1 METTTM
7 NERVLTV
14 VKPEFPIYFKKG
26 FFGGKMVSTI
36 VLLDDPFNCPF
47 NCLENYRVFEYSS
60 KYIKKPGTLRWID
73 TEPETSS
80 VVALDLIGC
89 KVLSKIKISD
99 KVYKELVKYWEDEH
113 N

>member
-7 NERVLTV
+7 NEYVLTV
-14 VKPEFPIYFKKG
+14 VKPEFPIYFKRG

-36 VLLDDPFNCPF
+36 VLLDDPLD
-47 NCLENYRVFEYSS
+47 CLENYRVFEYSS
-60 KYIKKPGTLRWID
+60 KYIKKPGTLKWIE

-80 VVALDLIGC
+80 VVAVDLIGC

-99 KVYKELVKYWEDEH
+99 KVYKELVKYWEDGH